1 MENQEILKY
10 ILPEEFALHFDLI
23 NMKTEGEQL
32 IFTLN
37 EKNVK
42 PPEHHDKK
50 LESKGFVA
58 SIQIL
63 DFPIRDKGVILRVR
77 RRKWKDKQTGKTYT
91 RDWELKEKGTS
102 YTKEFAAFLKKIH
115 RQ

>member
-1 MENQEILKY
+1 MESQEILKH
-10 ILPEEFALHFDLI
+10 ILPEEFVLHFDLT

-32 IFTLN
+32 VFTLD
-37 EKNVK
+37 EKNEK
-42 PPEHHDKK
+42 PPEHHDKE
-50 LESKGFVA
+50 LESKGFLE

-91 RDWELKEKGTS
+91 RDWNLKEKGTS
-102 YTKEFAAFLKKIH
+102 YTKGFAAFLKEIH
-115 RQ
+115 R